1 MESSNS
7 ERVYHLIFVLVG
19 NSRREVEVLVL
30 VLLIEAVDA
39 SYIQNQNFSPPK
51 LIHQELVHP

>member
-1 MESSNS
+1 
-7 ERVYHLIFVLVG
+7 VIFAQAG

-39 SYIQNQNFSPPK
+39 SDIQNQNFSPPE